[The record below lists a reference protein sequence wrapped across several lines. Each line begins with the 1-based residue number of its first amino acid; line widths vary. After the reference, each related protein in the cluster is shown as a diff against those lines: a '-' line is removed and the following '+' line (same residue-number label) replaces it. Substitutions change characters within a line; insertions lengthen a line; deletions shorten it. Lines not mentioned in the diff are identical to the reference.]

1 MNQYSSLHEEAY
13 EASPLIGRV
22 HHYSAASDVGRFSRI
37 SAFLIFFFP
46 ALGGL
51 LFGFDIGATSAVVS
65 QLKSPTYSGVSWH
78 TNIAESSFLQGVI
91 TSMAT
96 FGALIGS
103 MTCFSVADDLGRRR
117 SLLLASSLYLCGA
130 TVEVISG
137 HSSWNAPLGITV
149 LLVGRLIYGFGCGFA
164 MHGAPAYIGEMAP
177 SAIRGKLSKKIGQ
190 NRRKKSSREKWNFIL
205 TIIIMIN
212 L

>member
-1 MNQYSSLHEEAY
+1 MNTVYSVYQSCSKMSNYYTSIQEETY
-13 EASPLIGRV
+13 EASPLITRAR
-22 HHYSAASDVGRFSRI
+22 HYSAALDVGKYSRI

-65 QLKSPTYSGVSWH
+65 QLKSTSYSGVTWH
-78 TNIAESSFLQGVI
+78 TNVANSSLLQGII

-96 FGALIGS
+96 LGALLGS
-103 MTCFSVADDLGRRR
+103 MTCFRVADALGRRR

-137 HSSWNAPLGITV
+137 HSSWRANTGITV
-149 LLVGRLIYGFGCGFA
+149 LLIGRLIYGFGCGFA

-177 SAIRGKLSKKIGQ
+177 SAIRGTYI
-190 NRRKKSSREKWNFIL
+190 SSCNQ
-205 TIIIMIN
+205 
-212 L
+212 